1 MTKVSNLKPKW
12 MPNELEPQSNAFL
25 LSCEAWIHRQAKK
38 QTHKQYLHLYLI
50 NLFTFHCTLEQK
62 HWPWIWIFPRL
73 PRDLTWTLAESE
85 EDGLQQLQP
94 SISTKQKNITNQAEP
109 KTTSRW
115 ERHKTKKDKLM
126 AMHGKHLRFR
136 FGIFLSTLRFSSYH
150 RFSHTLCSNTLIAC
164 IYLVRS
170 LKFESTNCLMS
181 WNLSNKIPR
190 HGGMP

>member
-1 MTKVSNLKPKW
+1 MHMGFKLCDLWKKSDELSLPMTKVSNLKPKW
-12 MPNELEPQSNAFL
+12 MPNELEPQSIAFL

-94 SISTKQKNITNQAEP
+94 SISTKQKNITNRAEP

-115 ERHKTKKDKLM
+115 ERHKTKKTNQSLCTANTCVLDLVS
-126 AMHGKHLRFR
+126 
-136 FGIFLSTLRFSSYH
+136 FLALYASLHIIVSA
-150 RFSHTLCSNTLIAC
+150 TLCVLIH
-164 IYLVRS
+164 
-170 LKFESTNCLMS
+170 
-181 WNLSNKIPR
+181 W
-190 HGGMP
+190 